1 MALIGLALIAF
12 GGGGIK
18 PCVSAFGGDQFKLPE
33 QEKLIRVIIF
43 NYLKNIFFS
52 VPHFATFILHFLYVI
67 ASIPYIHPVNG
78 AGV

>member
-1 MALIGLALIAF
+1 VALIGLALIAF

-43 NYLKNIFFS
+43 NYLKNIFF
-52 VPHFATFILHFLYVI
+52 
-67 ASIPYIHPVNG
+67 
-78 AGV
+78 